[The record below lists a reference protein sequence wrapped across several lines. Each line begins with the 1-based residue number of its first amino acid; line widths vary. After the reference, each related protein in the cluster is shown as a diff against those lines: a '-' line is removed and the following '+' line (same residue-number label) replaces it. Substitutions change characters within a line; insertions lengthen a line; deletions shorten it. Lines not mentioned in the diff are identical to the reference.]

1 MCCVHQQA
9 ILPFFEGEVVESAV
23 QWPARVVGMHGI
35 GGKGKTTICKVM
47 CNYFHSSFHGKVCH
61 VELEKMSLIELQK
74 KVLRELTEAG
84 DVLLQRVE
92 DAGQVIA
99 LASDSQHLFLFL

>member
-1 MCCVHQQA
+1 
-9 ILPFFEGEVVESAV
+9 
-23 QWPARVVGMHGI
+23 
-35 GGKGKTTICKVM
+35 VM

-61 VELEKMSLIELQK
+61 VELGKMSLIELQK

-99 LASDSQHLFLFL
+99 LAF